1 MRYATKQRRLLLDV
15 LEKHF
20 DETLSA
26 DIIADLI
33 GSDSVSRSAIYRNL
47 SSLEADGLVKRVTL
61 PSSQKAGFRYVG
73 ASDCKKHLHLECSR
87 CGRTF
92 HLALPSSNELID
104 NVMRDAGFKVDSATT
119 VLNGIC
125 EDCRKD

>member
-1 MRYATKQRRLLLDV
+1 MRYATKQRSLLLDV

-26 DIIADLI
+26 ERIAELI
-33 GSDSVSRSAIYRNL
+33 GGDSVSRSAIYRNL
-47 SSLEADGLVKRVTL
+47 SSLEADGAVKRVTL
-61 PSSQKAGFRYVG
+61 PSSQKTGFRYVG
-73 ASDCKKHLHLECSR
+73 TSDCKKHLHLECKR

-92 HLALPSSNELID
+92 HLAIASSNDLID
-104 NVMRDAGFKVDSATT
+104 SVMRDAGFKIDSATT

-125 EDCRKD
+125 EDCSKD